1 MPFEDVSQSIWVANS
16 NGEYDVIGG
25 KEEPDFNNGQ
35 YHDNNA
41 YWLVFDVYEDV
52 IFESVEVY
60 SQQGGAQVIEIL
72 NSEGELVEEFTQF
85 LSEGLNVFNID
96 HIIPAGDGYEIRAGN
111 NEPLL
116 WRDDEGADANFP
128 YEIGSLA
135 RIVSTTISSENQ
147 YNYYYFYYNW
157 RMSSA
162 NPCLSSR
169 TEFEVIV
176 HSLDEILDNQ
186 NATRKAIKFFDI
198 TGREISTARNQIV
211 FILYNDGTVEKKF
224 VSEPF

>member
-1 MPFEDVSQSIWVANS
+1 
-16 NGEYDVIGG
+16 
-25 KEEPDFNNGQ
+25 
-35 YHDNNA
+35 
-41 YWLVFDVYEDV
+41 
-52 IFESVEVY
+52 
-60 SQQGGAQVIEIL
+60 
-72 NSEGELVEEFTQF
+72 
-85 LSEGLNVFNID
+85 
-96 HIIPAGDGYEIRAGN
+96 
-111 NEPLL
+111 
-116 WRDDEGADANFP
+116 
-128 YEIGSLA
+128 
-135 RIVSTTISSENQ
+135 
-147 YNYYYFYYNW
+147 
-157 RMSSA
+157 MSSA